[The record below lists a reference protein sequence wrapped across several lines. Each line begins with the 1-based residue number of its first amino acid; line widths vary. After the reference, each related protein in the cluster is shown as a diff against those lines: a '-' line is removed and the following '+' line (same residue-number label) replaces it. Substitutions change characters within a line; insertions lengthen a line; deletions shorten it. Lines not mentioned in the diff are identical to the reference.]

1 MKRLESRVA
10 LVTGAASGIGRAAA
24 LRLASEGAAV
34 LITDINEEGGAETEK
49 LILDAGGRADFAK
62 HDVTDEQAW
71 DAVLKQVVQ
80 EFGGLDILVNNAG
93 VGDLS
98 TIEETTFDAY
108 RKTVSVT
115 QDSVFLGM
123 KHAGKL
129 LIKSGRAKRASVI
142 NICSIFGSSGG
153 FGTSV
158 GYHAAKGAVRVMT
171 KTLALHWA
179 SQGVRVNSIHPGFID
194 TPAVTSTKAMIELT
208 PMGRLG
214 SVEEVAGAMR
224 FSRVMTRRSSRAPSS
239 MSTVATWRGEG
250 VDRFERGDSSRLN
263 ASCWLPRGVVDP
275 RRLCC

>member
-34 LITDINEEGGAETEK
+34 LVTDINEEGGAETEK
-49 LILDAGGRADFAK
+49 MILEAGGRADFAK
-62 HDVTDEQAW
+62 HDVTSEQAW

-98 TIEETTFDAY
+98 TIAETTFDAY

-123 KHAGKL
+123 KHAEKL

-179 SQGVRVNSIHPGFID
+179 GHGVRVNSIHPGFID
-194 TPAVTSTKAMIELT
+194 TPALAAAKNTPAEKAMLDLT
-208 PMGRLG
+208 PLGRLG
-214 SVEEVAGAMR
+214 SVEEVAGAIA
-224 FSRVMTRRSSRAPSS
+224 FLASDD
-239 MSTVATWRGEG
+239 ATFITGSELY
-250 VDRFERGDSSRLN
+250 VDGGYMAR
-263 ASCWLPRGVVDP
+263 
-275 RRLCC
+275 